1 MICYLIDPPIKYQK
15 PLFLIYQASL
25 AYNPKEFLG
34 VITPANW
41 SISNYHSIEGFGVR
55 SSNVLGVI

>member
-15 PLFLIYQASL
+15 PLFLSYQESL

-34 VITPANW
+34 VITDSACHT
-41 SISNYHSIEGFGVR
+41 ISGGMW
-55 SSNVLGVI
+55 NVT